1 MAVMTEEEASALD
14 DLFTRNPPVTNP
26 NVKGVFARERD
37 MLAGL
42 DDFTSHYLIARASAT
57 RQTPAAI
64 IAAMVRKEVAA
75 AVSNE

>member
-1 MAVMTEEEASALD
+1 MAEMTEEEASALD
-14 DLFTRNPPVTNP
+14 DLFTKNPPSANP

-42 DDFTSHYLIARASAT
+42 DNFTSQYLRARASAT

-64 IAAMVRKEVAA
+64 IAALVRKEVAA
-75 AVSNE
+75 SAGNK

>member
-1 MAVMTEEEASALD
+1 MAAMTEEEASALD
-14 DLFTRNPPVTNP
+14 ELWTKNPPATNP

-42 DDFTSHYLIARASAT
+42 DEFTSRYLTARAAAT

-64 IAAMVRKEVAA
+64 IATMVKKEVAA
-75 AVSNE
+75 SLL

>member
-1 MAVMTEEEASALD
+1 MTEEEASYLD
-14 DLFTRNPPVTNP
+14 ELWTKTAPATNP

-42 DDFTSHYLIARASAT
+42 DDFTSRYLIARAAAT

-64 IAAMVRKEVAA
+64 IAAMVKRELAA
-75 AVSNE
+75 SVVPE

>member
-14 DLFTRNPPVTNP
+14 ELWTKNPPATNP

-42 DDFTSHYLIARASAT
+42 DEFTSRYLTARAAAT

-64 IAAMVRKEVAA
+64 IAAMVQKEVAA
-75 AVSNE
+75 SLQ